1 MGIRTMEHGVKRRP
15 YVHESPTKR
24 SNTHRTK
31 QQSPATSINT
41 LGRFSQLK
49 MRFAFFPLFLCFVT
63 SINALHFYLDANQQ
77 RCFIEELPTDTVVE
91 GERQSLISANPCIYL
106 EIGHYRALEWSEQQ
120 QKYVDN
126 EDLGIIVEVQV
137 RHLRCFPGCR
147 SDARQQTG
155 RTFRSCCRKDHRPSG
170 RQIHIHICR
179 SRRPL
184 HLSLDELHFL
194 V

>member
-1 MGIRTMEHGVKRRP
+1 
-15 YVHESPTKR
+15 
-24 SNTHRTK
+24 
-31 QQSPATSINT
+31 
-41 LGRFSQLK
+41 
-49 MRFAFFPLFLCFVT
+49 MRFAFLPLFLCFVT

-91 GERQSLISANPCIYL
+91 GERQTLISTNPCIYL

-120 QKYVDN
+120 QGYVDN

-137 RHLRCFPGCR
+137 RHLRCLPGCHL
-147 SDARQQTG
+147 DARQQIG
-155 RTFRSCCRKDHRPSG
+155 RTFRPCCCKDHRPSG
-170 RQIHIHICR
+170 WQIYIHLCR